1 MAVFRGTDRIR
12 NITAALRQSFRRV
25 RSKHLK
31 GMTVVDKTTHTHLP
45 YYQKNDRKPLIAGVL
60 VLLVSVAAAIGGQQ
74 YIEAHSVDYY
84 KVLVDGKPV
93 GEISNRQKVEQLLQ
107 NVASQLD
114 QSDTPVRYVLN
125 EGQVTYEALKAYKVQ
140 TDDESTLNR
149 VAGALQTHPV
159 GVQLIVDGQA
169 VGIVR
174 DQKTADALLERVK
187 QKYLPVS
194 AKAEPAIKSLSF
206 RANSIDTSDASP
218 QQHRVTTVN
227 FEEQVKTK
235 TVSLSAGHLSDP
247 EALYRKLTER
257 QPVPQTKTEPPILN
271 VKSVEQVTELEVIE
285 PRIIYETSDEL
296 KLGKSKVIQEGSDGQ
311 QQVTYRLLKRNGYLI
326 EEKIVT
332 HQVLKA
338 ATPTIILK
346 GTKLVQGEGSGT
358 FSWPVVGARITSYM
372 GERWGRMH
380 KGIDLVGDSSIL
392 AADNGVI
399 EFAGYKGA
407 MGNAIIIDHNN
418 GFKTVY
424 GHMKSVKVK
433 EGQIVEKGE
442 VIGIMGS
449 TGRSTG
455 THLHF
460 EVHFNDKVKN
470 PTSYLS

>member
-25 RSKHLK
+25 RSKRLK
-31 GMTVVDKTTHTHLP
+31 GMTVVEKTTQTHLT
-45 YYQKNDRKPLIAGVL
+45 YYQKNDRRPLIAAVL
-60 VLLVSVAAAIGGQQ
+60 VLFVSIAAAVGGQQ
-74 YIEAHSVDYY
+74 YIQAHSMDYY

-93 GEISNRQKVEQLLQ
+93 GEISDRQKVEQLLQ
-107 NVASQLD
+107 SISSQLNRA
-114 QSDTPVRYVLN
+114 DTPVQYAID
-125 EGQVTYEALKAYKVQ
+125 EGQVTYEALSAYRKQ
-140 TDDESTLNR
+140 TDDESTLKLI
-149 VAGALQTHPV
+149 AGALQTHPV
-159 GVQLIVDGQA
+159 GVQLVVDGMA

-187 QKYLPVS
+187 HKYLPANS
-194 AKAEPAIKSLSF
+194 KAEPAIKSLSF
-206 RANSIDTSDASP
+206 RAESMNAADSKPD
-218 QQHRVTTVN
+218 HRVTSVN
-227 FEEQVKTK
+227 FEEQVKTR
-235 TVSLSAGHLSDP
+235 TVSLHNRQLSDP
-247 EALYRKLTER
+247 EDLYRKLTTRE
-257 QPVPQTKTEPPILN
+257 PVSQTESDPPVLN
-271 VKSVEQVTELEVIE
+271 VKSVEQVTEIEVIE
-285 PRIIYETSDEL
+285 PKIIYKTSDEL
-296 KLGKSKVIQEGSDGQ
+296 KLGKSKVIQEGTDGQ

-326 EEKIVT
+326 EETIVT
-332 HQVLKA
+332 HKVLKA
-338 ATPTIILK
+338 ASPTIILK
-346 GTKLVQGEGSGT
+346 GTKVVQGEGTGT

-407 MGNAIIIDHNN
+407 MGKAIIIDHNN

-424 GHMKSVKVK
+424 GHMKSINVK
-433 EGQIVEKGE
+433 EGQVVEKGE
-442 VIGIMGS
+442 VIGVMGS